1 VSNHVTARSDSKVYD
16 GTTSSSATPAITD
29 GSLAPGD
36 TACFSQSYDSA
47 NAGKRTLMPGGSI
60 DDGNAGSNYSVTFVG
75 IAGEIY
81 RRPLTVTAASSTK
94 VYDGT
99 TASSAVPMI
108 TGGSLA
114 AGDTARF
121 AESFDTAVFGG
132 DKTLAPFGCVNDGNG
147 GNNYAVTFETA
158 SGEIRQ
164 G

>member
-1 VSNHVTARSDSKVYD
+1 VCNYVTARSDSKVYD
-16 GTTSSSATPAITD
+16 GTTSSSATPTITD

-60 DDGNAGSNYSVTFVG
+60 DDGNCGNNYSVTFVG
-75 IAGEIY
+75 VAGAIHQ
-81 RRPLTVTAASSTK
+81 RPITVTAARSTK

-99 TASSAVPMI
+99 TVSSAVPTI

-121 AESFDTAVFGG
+121 AESFDTAAFGN
-132 DKTLAPFGCVNDGNG
+132 DKTLMPFGCVNDGNG
-147 GNNYAVTFETA
+147 GNNYRVTFETA